1 MAARPAAGMPPRDMP
16 DDWYAPV
23 TAEHRADLT
32 RAEQDEGGMGVGR
45 FPTGS
50 GRYGSQDGARLDIA
64 VGNLKHLVKF
74 LLLRL
79 AGTVSD
85 PIPLLPLDHI

>member
-1 MAARPAAGMPPRDMP
+1 MPPLDMP
-16 DDWYAPV
+16 DDWCAPV

-32 RAEQDEGGMGVGR
+32 RAGQHEGGMGVGR

-64 VGNLKHLVKF
+64 VGSLSIWLSF

-79 AGTVSD
+79 AGTVSV